1 MEKDKMRE
9 YPNKLKLLYLK
20 QILEQYTDDVNG
32 LTHAEIMG
40 LLKKKGVEV
49 QPRTLRDDLQC
60 LQDAADDFDMRIET
74 NIAFGKEKAHPIRYK
89 AEERLFSPTEVKLLM
104 ESVKGIHSLSN
115 EQTEILHRKLESLL
129 SKPQAKSIR
138 NRMAVVGGFKAYW
151 SKIRMQDVLLS
162 NIEAVDRALDEG
174 KQIEFRYYWYSW
186 KKKPTYPRKKEHKH
200 IVSPLVR
207 VLEKGFYYLIA
218 IDKKGRTLHYRMD
231 RITNIAVSDTDN
243 AYLNDKDLANT
254 NWKAYVDS
262 TFGLGVINK
271 PVAYRSWDSLE
282 DEDPVIDKSCQTV
295 HMRLTRDMVGVVLD
309 RFGRDV
315 TISSK
320 DKGHFEAIVNVYY
333 NTQFISWVIGLGNK
347 IRILS
352 PEKIAKDISDF
363 AESTGYWHRLKK
375 KV

>member
-60 LQDAADDFDMRIET
+60 LQDTADDFDMRIET
-74 NIAFGKEKAHPIRYK
+74 NIAFGKGKAHPIRYK

-151 SKIRMQDVLLS
+151 SKRRGKDILLT
-162 NIEAVDRALDEG
+162 NIEVVDKALDEK
-174 KQIEFRYYWYSW
+174 KQIEFRYYWYSMQG
-186 KKKPTYPRKKEHKH
+186 KPTYPRDKSHKH
-200 IVSPLVR
+200 VVSPLVR
-207 VLEKGFYYLIA
+207 VLEKGFYYLVALDEEGYI
-218 IDKKGRTLHYRMD
+218 KHFRMD
-231 RITNIAVSDTDN
+231 RMTNTAIVKKKAQSSYENEYD
-243 AYLNDKDLANT
+243 DKRWAE
-254 NWKAYVDS
+254 YVNS
-262 TFGLGVINK
+262 SFGLGLTYNPYNYK
-271 PVAYRSWDSLE
+271 RWGEYHLHKKGMNNR
-282 DEDPVIDKSCQTV
+282 CYTV
-295 HMRLTRDMVGVVLD
+295 HMQLTRDLVGVIMD
-309 RFGRDV
+309 RFGSNV
-315 TISSK
+315 TITPY
-320 DKGHFEAIVNVYY
+320 DKGHFTAVVKVYH
-333 NTQFISWVIGLGNK
+333 NAQFVSWILGLGNK
-347 IRILS
+347 VKILE
-352 PEKIAKDISDF
+352 PERLADDISYY
-363 AESTGYWHRLKK
+363 AQATGRWHM
-375 KV
+375 KVKED